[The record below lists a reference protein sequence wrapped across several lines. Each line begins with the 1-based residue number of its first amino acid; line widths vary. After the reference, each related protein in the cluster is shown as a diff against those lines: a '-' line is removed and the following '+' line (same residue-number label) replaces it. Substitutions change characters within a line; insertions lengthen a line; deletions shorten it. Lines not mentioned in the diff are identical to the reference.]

1 MATER
6 LEVRQIREILRLRA
20 QGRTVR
26 EVAASL
32 GVSVGSVQKT
42 AGRAAKAGLTW
53 TEAEALDERT
63 LEERLYGRPAKP
75 GDDRP
80 RPDPVHI
87 HRELKRVGVTLELL
101 HLEYLEAHP
110 TGLRYTA
117 FCDVYRR
124 WLARASVVMRQTHK
138 AGEKCF
144 VDYSGK
150 KPSYVDAHTGEVVE
164 VELFVAV
171 LGASNYTYAEVTA
184 TQRVPDFIAAH
195 VRAYEYFGGATEMT
209 VPDQLKS
216 GVTKACRYEPG
227 IQRTYAEMA
236 RHYGT
241 AIVPARPYKARD
253 KAKVEVAVQIAQRW
267 ILARLRNQ
275 TFFSLAELNRR
286 VAELREDLN
295 RRPMKKL
302 GGATRRELFERYD
315 QPVLRLLPSEAYEI
329 AEWDEATVN
338 FDYHVE
344 HEKHWYSA
352 PYQLA
357 RESVW
362 VRATTTTIE
371 LYFRGERV
379 ASHARSRVA
388 YRHTTDP
395 AHMPEAHRRHSA
407 GVDGVLA
414 WGASVGPMT
423 EAMVRRLIESNPV
436 REQGWRSARGL
447 QRIGEKHG
455 AERTELACERALRLG
470 ARSYKIVANI
480 LKLGREREP
489 LPGEEQK
496 DAPAI
501 QHENLRGPDY
511 YH

>member
-1 MATER
+1 
-6 LEVRQIREILRLRA
+6 
-20 QGRTVR
+20 
-26 EVAASL
+26 
-32 GVSVGSVQKT
+32 VQKT
-42 AGRAAKAGLTW
+42 AARAVMAGLTW
-53 TEAEALDERT
+53 EAAEALDEAT
-63 LEERLYGRPAKP
+63 VEERLYGRPAKP

-80 RPDPVHI
+80 RPDPVYL
-87 HRELKRVGVTLELL
+87 HRELRRVGVTLELL

-124 WLARASVVMRQTHK
+124 WLSKAGVVMRQVHK

-144 VDYSGK
+144 VDYSGAR
-150 KPSYVDAHTGEVVE
+150 PSYIDPRTGERVD

-171 LGASNYTYAEVTA
+171 LGASNYTYAEAGA
-184 TQRVPDFIAAH
+184 TQRVPDFIGAH
-195 VRAYEYFGGATEMT
+195 VRAYEYFGGVTEMT

-216 GVTKACRYEPG
+216 GVVKSCRYEPG
-227 IQRTYAEMA
+227 IQRSYAEMA

-241 AIVPARPYKARD
+241 AIVPARPRKPRD

-275 TFFSLAELNRR
+275 SFFSLIDLNRR
-286 VAELREDLN
+286 IAELLEDMN
-295 RRPMKKL
+295 GRPMKKL
-302 GGATRRELFERYD
+302 GGATRRELHERYD
-315 QPVLRLLPSEAYEI
+315 RPALRSLPAEAYEI
-329 AEWDEATVN
+329 AEWEEATVN
-338 FDYHVE
+338 LDYHVE
-344 HEKHWYSA
+344 HDKHWYSA

-357 RESVW
+357 RQAVW
-362 VRATTTTIE
+362 VRATTAMIE
-371 LYFRGERV
+371 LFYCGNRV
-379 ASHARSRVA
+379 ASHPRSRVP
-388 YRHTTDP
+388 YKHTTVP
-395 AHMPEAHRRHSA
+395 AHMPEAHRQQSA

-423 EAMVRRLIESNPV
+423 EAMVRRLVEANPV

-455 AERTELACERALRLG
+455 PERTELACERALRLG
-470 ARSYKIVANI
+470 ARSYKVVANI
-480 LKLGREREP
+480 LDLGRERMP
-489 LPGEEQK
+489 LPGEEPT

-501 QHENLRGPDY
+501 HHENVRGPGY

>member
-26 EVAASL
+26 QVATSL

-42 AGRAAKAGLTW
+42 AARAATAGLTW
-53 TEAEALDERT
+53 AAAEALDERT

-80 RPDPVHI
+80 RPDPVYI

-101 HLEYLEAHP
+101 HLEYLQAHP
-110 TGLRYTA
+110 AGLRYTA

-124 WLARASVVMRQTHK
+124 WLSRAGVVMRQTHK

-150 KPSYVDAHTGEVVE
+150 KASYVDSRTGEVVE

-171 LGASNYTYAEVTA
+171 LGASNYTYAEATA

-195 VRAYEYFGGATEMT
+195 VRAYEYYGGVTEMT

-216 GVTKACRYEPG
+216 GVTKSCRYEPG
-227 IQRTYAEMA
+227 IQRSYAEMA

-253 KAKVEVAVQIAQRW
+253 KAKVEVAVQVAQRW
-267 ILARLRNQ
+267 ILARLRNE
-275 TFFSLAELNRR
+275 TFFSLGALNSRI
-286 VAELREDLN
+286 AELREDMN
-295 RRPMKKL
+295 TRPMKKL
-302 GGATRRELFERYD
+302 GNVTRRELFERYD
-315 QPVLRLLPSEAYEI
+315 RPVLRALPTEAYEI
-329 AEWDEATVN
+329 AEWHEATVN
-338 FDYHVE
+338 LDYHVE

-357 RESVW
+357 REAVW
-362 VRATTTTIE
+362 ARATSTMIE

-379 ASHARSRVA
+379 ASHVRSRVP

-423 EAMVRRLIESNPV
+423 EAMVRRLIEANPV

-447 QRIGEKHG
+447 QRVGEKHG
-455 AERTELACERALRLG
+455 PERTELACERALRLG

-480 LKLGREREP
+480 LTLGREREP
-489 LPGEEQK
+489 LPGEEPN

-501 QHENLRGPDY
+501 QHENVRGPGY